1 MESIVVTPKF
11 SSGSQ
16 SESFYNQSTM
26 PQFLKRQRVLQIHE
40 SQIELFGG
48 SSGIRDL
55 GLLESA
61 LAMPQAS
68 FGGTYLHTDLYAMA
82 AAYLFHIVSNHPFLD
97 GNKRTGTA
105 TALFFLKLNGV
116 DHDIDDDAL
125 ESLVLSVACGETGK
139 DEIAAFFRKHCPPV
153 P

>member
-1 MESIVVTPKF
+1 
-11 SSGSQ
+11 
-16 SESFYNQSTM
+16 M
-26 PQFLKRQRVLQIHE
+26 PQFLNTKRILHIHE

-68 FGGTYLHTDLYAMA
+68 FGGTFLHADHYEMA

-105 TALFFLKLNGV
+105 TALFFLKLNGI

-125 ESLVLSVACGETGK
+125 ELMVMSVARSEIGK
-139 DEIAAFFRKHCPPV
+139 EEIATFFRKHCPV
-153 P
+153 RNQAQAARSKV

>member
-1 MESIVVTPKF
+1 MPKF
-11 SSGSQ
+11 L
-16 SESFYNQSTM
+16 NT
-26 PQFLKRQRVLQIHE
+26 KRALQIHE

-68 FGGTYLHTDLYAMA
+68 FGGTYLHTDIYAMA
-82 AAYLFHIVSNHPFLD
+82 AAYLFHIVSNHPFVD
-97 GNKRTGTA
+97 GNKRTGMVA
-105 TALFFLKLNGV
+105 ALTFLDINGYWFDEKNV
-116 DHDIDDDAL
+116 SKIDTAL

-139 DEIAAFFRKHCPPV
+139 DEIAAFFRKLCPPAR

>member
-1 MESIVVTPKF
+1 MTL
-11 SSGSQ
+11 
-16 SESFYNQSTM
+16 
-26 PQFLKRQRVLQIHE
+26 FLTQEEVLRAHETQIARY
-40 SQIELFGG
+40 GG
-48 SSGIRDL
+48 STGIRDL

-61 LAMPQAS
+61 LSMPEAS
-68 FGGTYLHTDLYAMA
+68 FGGTYLHADHYAMA

-105 TALFFLKLNGV
+105 TALFFLTLNGI

-139 DEIAAFFRKHCPPV
+139 DEIAAFFRKHCPLSR
-153 P
+153 

>member
-1 MESIVVTPKF
+1 
-11 SSGSQ
+11 
-16 SESFYNQSTM
+16 M
-26 PQFLKRQRVLQIHE
+26 PRFIKLQRVLQIHD

-48 SSGIRDL
+48 SNGIRDM
-55 GLLESA
+55 GLLDSA
-61 LAMPQAS
+61 LAMPQVS
-68 FGGTYLHTDLYAMA
+68 FGGIFMHSDIYAMA

-105 TALFFLKLNGV
+105 VALFFLKLNGV
-116 DHDIDDDAL
+116 DHDIDDAAL

-153 P
+153 RQ

>member
-1 MESIVVTPKF
+1 
-11 SSGSQ
+11 
-16 SESFYNQSTM
+16 M
-26 PQFLKRQRVLQIHE
+26 PQFLKLQRVLQIHE
-40 SQIELFGG
+40 SQIKLFGG

-68 FGGTYLHTDLYAMA
+68 FGGTYLHADFYEMA

-105 TALFFLKLNGV
+105 VALFFLKLNGI
-116 DHDIDDDAL
+116 DHDIDDNAL
-125 ESLVLSVACGETGK
+125 ELLVLSVACGETQKG
-139 DEIAAFFRKHCPPV
+139 EIAAFFRKHCPPKIAQ
-153 P
+153 

>member
-1 MESIVVTPKF
+1 
-11 SSGSQ
+11 
-16 SESFYNQSTM
+16 M
-26 PQFLKRQRVLQIHE
+26 PIFLKLNRVLQIHE
-40 SQIELFGG
+40 TQIAKFGG

-68 FGGTYLHTDLYAMA
+68 FGGAFLHADVYEMA

-105 TALFFLKLNGV
+105 TALFFLTLNGI
-116 DHDIDDDAL
+116 DHDIDDTAL
-125 ESLVLSVACGETGK
+125 EELVMSVACGETEK
-139 DEIAAFFRKHCPPV
+139 EEIAAFFRKHCPPIHL
-153 P
+153 